1 MQISTTQAS
10 AANPYD
16 DVKWA
21 GYLRLDYL
29 FDFGLFFVVV

>member
-10 AANPYD
+10 AANPYND
-16 DVKWA
+16 IERTSN
-21 GYLRLDYL
+21 LRLDYL